1 MNQDGV
7 IQLMQQ
13 LDYSQVY
20 GPDKIPRHLK
30 ETAIELSSPLT
41 LIFQTSLKQGQLP
54 DDWKQAN
61 ITPVFNKGA
70 QSAPANYRL
79 TSLTCICCKILKH
92 IVSSSIYGHLEENNI
107 LSNVQHG
114 FYNIS

>member
-1 MNQDGV
+1 
-7 IQLMQQ
+7 MQQ
-13 LDYSQVY
+13 LDYSKVY
-20 GPDKIPRHLK
+20 GPDKIPRHLLK

-54 DDWKQAN
+54 DDWKKAN

-114 FYNIS
+114 FYNM